1 MRIRTNRPSILR
13 MAERLPGMLLILL
26 MFAVLVG
33 AFAALAVLVLFS
45 EDILRPR

>member
-1 MRIRTNRPSILR
+1 
-13 MAERLPGMLLILL
+13 MLLILL

-33 AFAALAVLVLFS
+33 AFAALAALVLFS